1 MPKFMK
7 SKWYLPAYML
17 LVGGVLTVVAWRIEG
32 KHSEALKTLGLSLA
46 IALALLAAGYSKK
59 LRRELLGDERSN
71 AISLLAG
78 WGAGVITFQVI
89 FTCFIVEA
97 ARGHSVSPYFWLAGL
112 YIGLFGLFTI
122 IQRVRR

>member
-7 SKWYLPAYML
+7 SKWYLPAYVL
-17 LVGGVLTVVAWRIEG
+17 LVGGVLAAVSWRIEG

-46 IALALLAAGYSKK
+46 IALALLATGYSKK
-59 LRRELLGDERSN
+59 LRRELVGDERSD

-78 WGAGVITFQVI
+78 WGAGVIMFQVTFI
-89 FTCFIVEA
+89 CFIVGA
-97 ARGHSVSPYFWLAGL
+97 ARGHSVSPYVWQSGL
-112 YIGLFGLFTI
+112 YIGLLSLFTL